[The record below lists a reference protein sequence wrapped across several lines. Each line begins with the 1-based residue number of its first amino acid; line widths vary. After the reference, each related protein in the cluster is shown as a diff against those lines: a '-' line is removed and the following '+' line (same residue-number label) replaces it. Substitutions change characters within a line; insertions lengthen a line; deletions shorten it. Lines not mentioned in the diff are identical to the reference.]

1 MKPDKI
7 TINIYN
13 EKTTDYQ
20 NMAKSSAEMAA
31 EKDFAAS
38 IPVGGYVLD
47 YGCGPGRTAGYFAEC
62 GLQTHAFDASIEM
75 VKLARNNIGVKVWLG
90 SFESFSA
97 KDTYDG
103 IWANFSLLHAPREEM
118 HNLLKVIHSALKTKG
133 KLFLSLKLGTGQ
145 ARDTLGR
152 LYTYYEKE
160 ELRNFLQTAGFTWES
175 HIEGSG
181 KGLDGT
187 VSEWISV
194 LAHA

>member
-20 NMAKSSAEMAA
+20 NMAKSSAEMSA

-90 SFESFSA
+90 SFEGFSA
-97 KDTYDG
+97 DDTYDG

-118 HNLLKVIHSALKTKG
+118 QNLLKVIHSALKTKG

-175 HIEGSG
+175 HIKGSG

-187 VSEWISV
+187 VSEWIFV
-194 LAHA
+194 FAHA

>member
-20 NMAKSSAEMAA
+20 NMAKSSAEMSA

-97 KDTYDG
+97 DYTYDG
-103 IWANFSLLHAPREEM
+103 IWANFSLLHASREEM
-118 HNLLKVIHSALKTKG
+118 PNLLKTIHSALKTKG
-133 KLFLSLKLGTGQ
+133 KLFLGLKLGTGQ
-145 ARDTLGR
+145 ARDNLGR
-152 LYTYYEKE
+152 FYTYYDKE
-160 ELRNFLQTAGFTWES
+160 ELRNLLKTAGFKWES
-175 HIEGSG
+175 HITGSG

-187 VSEWISV
+187 VSKWISV

>member
-13 EKTTDYQ
+13 EKTADYQ
-20 NMAKSSAEMAA
+20 KMAKSSAEMSV
-31 EKDFAAS
+31 EKDFAES

-47 YGCGPGRTAGYFAEC
+47 YGCGPGRTAGYFAKC

-75 VKLARNNIGVKVWLG
+75 VKLARSNIGVKVWLG

-97 KDTYDG
+97 DDTYDG
-103 IWANFSLLHAPREEM
+103 IWANFSLLHAPREDM
-118 HNLLKVIHSALKTKG
+118 PNLLKTIHNALKTKG

-145 ARDTLGR
+145 ARDNLGR

-160 ELRNFLQTAGFTWES
+160 ELRNLLQTAGFTWLS
-175 HIEGSG
+175 HITGSG

-187 VSEWISV
+187 VSKWISV

>member
-20 NMAKSSAEMAA
+20 NMAKSSAEMSA

-90 SFESFSA
+90 SFEGFSA
-97 KDTYDG
+97 DDTYDG

-118 HNLLKVIHSALKTKG
+118 QNLLKVIHSALKTKG

-175 HIEGSG
+175 HMKGSG
-181 KGLDGT
+181 QGLDGT

>member
-20 NMAKSSAEMAA
+20 NMAKSSAEMSA

-38 IPVGGYVLD
+38 IPVGGCVLD

-62 GLQTHAFDASIEM
+62 GLQTHAFDASKEM

-97 KDTYDG
+97 DDTYDG

-118 HNLLKVIHSALKTKG
+118 PNLLKAIHSALKTKG

-175 HIEGSG
+175 HMKGSG
-181 KGLDGT
+181 QGLDGT